1 MRPLGN
7 TRHPAG
13 QPHPT
18 NWQNPKVELTALPS
32 RLKINGNALRLPCD
46 DNFGLIAENGMI

>member
-18 NWQNPKVELTALPS
+18 NWQNPKVELTAPPN